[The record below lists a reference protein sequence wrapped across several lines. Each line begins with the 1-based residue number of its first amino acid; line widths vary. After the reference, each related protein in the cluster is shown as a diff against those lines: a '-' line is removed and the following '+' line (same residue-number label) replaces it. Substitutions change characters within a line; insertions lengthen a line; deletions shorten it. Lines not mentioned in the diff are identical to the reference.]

1 MLPTSLR
8 PHTARLLG
16 LLALASIGVAT
27 IAHADDPPAP
37 DSTSADSTAVGS
49 TAADLAAT
57 SAPPWNPPEAVPAES
72 GWETAVK
79 VPGLIV
85 SLPFN
90 AVGQLIRGGL
100 IVAESQDLV
109 PKLLVHVGILTKFGL
124 ALAPASLGT
133 NTGWGARAVAQ
144 PPFFKLLKAEFSAS
158 TGSYNRT
165 NVGLLWK
172 GSGIDYQYEW
182 RSRDKFFGFGQNSR
196 SEDLS
201 AYALQGQE
209 VRASIA
215 WPMQPVK
222 TGLRPGQ
229 ILEDPVSE
237 PPMPGHIQPEFAMWV
252 GPREI
257 VMLPG
262 RNTPLRSIDEV
273 FPTISSQLLDQR
285 IEHFI
290 YAARAGIDTRTG
302 RPHWWRGGRLVGT
315 AERFDKPIEAFA
327 FHDATTPSAQFT
339 RYTGEGDLG
348 WSFWRDPRTFR
359 LYGKVVAVEAATNG
373 LFAFQDLAHLGGD
386 AGLYGFESGR
396 FHERSLILSRFSYIY
411 PLARYFEMDLHAEVG
426 GVFNKVK
433 NAEASEMRPSYGL
446 AVRIRTPMS
455 PVAFGGLDFSREK
468 VRLRFGI
475 GNVD

>member
-1 MLPTSLR
+1 M
-8 PHTARLLG
+8 
-16 LLALASIGVAT
+16 
-27 IAHADDPPAP
+27 
-37 DSTSADSTAVGS
+37 
-49 TAADLAAT
+49 
-57 SAPPWNPPEAVPAES
+57 
-72 GWETAVK
+72 
-79 VPGLIV
+79 
-85 SLPFN
+85 
-90 AVGQLIRGGL
+90 IRGGL

-109 PKLLVHVGILTKFGL
+109 PKLLIHVGILTKFGL

-201 AYALQGQE
+201 AYALRGQE

-273 FPTISSQLLDQR
+273 FPAISSQLLDQR

-302 RPHWWRGGRLVGT
+302 QAALVARRAPRRHRRALRQADRGVRVPRRHDAVRAVHALHRRGRPRLVVLARPAHVQTLRQRSSRSRPRAT
-315 AERFDKPIEAFA
+315 ACSR
-327 FHDATTPSAQFT
+327 S
-339 RYTGEGDLG
+339 
-348 WSFWRDPRTFR
+348 RTSPTW
-359 LYGKVVAVEAATNG
+359 AATPG
-373 LFAFQDLAHLGGD
+373 STASSRD
-386 AGLYGFESGR
+386 ASTN
-396 FHERSLILSRFSYIY
+396 
-411 PLARYFEMDLHAEVG
+411 AR
-426 GVFNKVK
+426 
-433 NAEASEMRPSYGL
+433 
-446 AVRIRTPMS
+446 
-455 PVAFGGLDFSREK
+455 
-468 VRLRFGI
+468 
-475 GNVD
+475 